1 MKRYILALV
10 VLLITAFST
19 LGADLLGQLSVYF
32 REGDAKKIS
41 SYFSPTVSL
50 SILNDNNVYSNVQ
63 AEIILGTFFKMN
75 RPVGVRVLHRLDN
88 NPNYQHAVIELKTT
102 KGDYRVSYSTR
113 ESNSKA
119 QLVELRIEK
128 MKE

>member
-1 MKRYILALV
+1 MKKIILSLLL
-10 VLLITAFST
+10 LLITVSSSV
-19 LGADLLGQLSVYF
+19 GADLLGQLSAYF
-32 REGDAKKIS
+32 RDGDAKKIS
-41 SYFSPTVSL
+41 GYFSPTVTL

-63 AEIILGTFFKMN
+63 AEIILETFFKMN
-75 RPVGVRVLHRLDN
+75 RPVSVKILHRLDN
-88 NPNYQHAVIELKTT
+88 NPNYQHAVIQLKTT

-113 ESNSKA
+113 ENNSKS

>member
-1 MKRYILALV
+1 M
-10 VLLITAFST
+10 
-19 LGADLLGQLSVYF
+19 GADLLGQLSAYF
-32 REGDAKKIS
+32 RDGDAKKIS
-41 SYFSPTVSL
+41 VYFSPTVTL
-50 SILNDNNVYSNVQ
+50 SILNDHNVYSNVQ
-63 AEIILGTFFKMN
+63 AEIILSTFFKMN
-75 RPVGVRVLHRLDN
+75 RPTGVKILHRLDN

-113 ESNSKA
+113 ENNSKS